1 MSNLTQILPL
11 QFAHILDLN
20 TNIVKLV
27 EGPQTLMLQTN
38 EKLVA
43 GPVPMVVVPLG
54 HYCVINDP
62 VKEYIDGE
70 KCSLYIGQK
79 SIKFHGEPFAL
90 YPGEWLADAQSFGKE
105 SHSYRDAIKPLPV
118 VKANCALRLIAD
130 LDHDDNGVERKAG
143 DKWQLVGPVTYK
155 PRPEVSVEGLISP
168 TIIKS
173 GQVIKIRATQD
184 TVDTNGRD
192 RVTGEEWLVK
202 KPGAYLPGVFEEV
215 VHVDSSY
222 TITPHTAL
230 HLKAT
235 MTLTD
240 AMGKQR
246 HAGEEWLLT
255 SDMMTEYLGQVGVE
269 VVKVVKLTVVKKGQY
284 AVILNPV
291 DENGKAQLGQ
301 KSLRVGLCSFF
312 LHPYESLQMQ
322 SVQNAVILSE
332 QESLVLQA
340 INDFTDIMDEKKV
353 KRKTGDLW
361 LINGPCNYIPPIE
374 VEIIKQRSTIPLNK
388 NDGIYVQNL
397 RTGKVR
403 LVMGPCA
410 YRLTAT
416 EELWEKKLSK
426 ETEELLSVGGGMG
439 SGDIRKLA
447 YFEQSIDPNI
457 AKGRDK
463 TRVVTYRCPSNTAV
477 QINNYQMKTARVVF
491 GPDLVVLGPHE
502 NFNVLRL
509 SAGKP
514 KVKGALKSLC
524 LMLGPDFISDIIEV
538 ETSDHARLRIQLS
551 FNNYFEVDKTDE
563 ASARKIFSVPDF
575 IGFACRQLGGR
586 IRARV
591 ALTTFDEFHRYSAP
605 IIQAAVFGPTE
616 AGEPAGK
623 LRFSA
628 NNLVISGVDVQSIE
642 PVDVKMRD
650 SLSKSVQLAIEIATK
665 SIEAAA
671 SHEAAREEQIARGH
685 LERQILMT
693 EKESERERVKLYEL
707 KAQTAAVES
716 TGQAKA
722 EAQAQAE
729 RLLIEGQSDIEV
741 AKLKAEAANIED
753 SSLLSIKV
761 MLQKSDIDHNRKVN
775 VMEIEKQKSF
785 SQIEVNKFRE
795 MVNALGPATIVA
807 MANAGPQN
815 QLNLLKGL
823 GLESVLLTDGN
834 SPINLIN
841 TAAGLVGKDHTYS
854 QD

>member
-1 MSNLTQILPL
+1 
-11 QFAHILDLN
+11 
-20 TNIVKLV
+20 
-27 EGPQTLMLQTN
+27 MLQTN

-43 GPVPMVVVPLG
+43 GPLPMIQVPLG
-54 HYCVINDP
+54 HYCIVNDP
-62 VKEYIDGE
+62 MKEYVDGQ
-70 KCSLYIGQK
+70 KCHLHLGQK
-79 SIKFHGEPFAL
+79 SIRFHGEPFAL
-90 YPGEWLADAQSFGKE
+90 YPGEWLAEAKSFGRE
-105 SHSYRDAIKPLPV
+105 SHDYRDAIKPMPV
-118 VKANCALRLIAD
+118 VKANCALRLVAD
-130 LDHDDNGVERKAG
+130 FDHYDVDNNKNRIAG
-143 DKWQLVGPVTYK
+143 DKWQLMGPITYK
-155 PRPEVSVEGLISP
+155 PKAEVTIEGLITP
-168 TIIKS
+168 TVIKA
-173 GQVIKIRATQD
+173 GQVIQLRATQD
-184 TVDTNGRD
+184 TIDTNGRF

-215 VHVDSSY
+215 ISVDKSY

-240 AMGKQR
+240 VMGSHR

-255 SDMMTEYLGQVGVE
+255 SDMTPEYLGQVGVK
-269 VVKVVKLTVVKKGQY
+269 VVKVVKLTVVRKGQY

-312 LHPYESLQMQ
+312 VHPYESLDKQT
-322 SVQNAVILSE
+322 VQNARILSE
-332 QESLVLQA
+332 QESLVLRA
-340 INDFTDIMDEKKV
+340 INDFTETVEGKKI
-353 KRKTGDLW
+353 KRKTGDQW
-361 LINGPCNYIPPIE
+361 LINGPCNYIPPVE

-388 NDGIYVQNL
+388 NDGIYVQNMQ
-397 RTGKVR
+397 TGKVR

-410 YRLTAT
+410 YRLTAH
-416 EELWEKKLSK
+416 EEPWVKQLSE
-426 ETEELLSVGGGMG
+426 ETEELLSLGGGSG

-447 YFEQSIDPNI
+447 YFEQSIDPGVV
-457 AKGRDK
+457 KGRDK
-463 TRVVTYRCPSNTAV
+463 TKVVTYRCPSNTAV
-477 QINNYQMKTARVVF
+477 QVNNYQMKTARVVF

-514 KVKGALKSLC
+514 KVKGALRSLC

-551 FNNYFEVDKTDE
+551 FNNYFEVNKADE
-563 ASARKIFSVPDF
+563 ESAKKIFSVPDF
-575 IGFACRQLGGR
+575 IGFACRQLGSR

-591 ALTTFDEFHRYSAP
+591 ALTTFDEFHRFSAL
-605 IIQAAVFGPTE
+605 IIQAAVFGPHE
-616 AGEPAGK
+616 AGEPARV

-671 SHEAAREEQIARGH
+671 SHEAAREEQIAQGQ
-685 LERQILMT
+685 LERQKLVT
-693 EKESERERVKLYEL
+693 ERESEKERAKLYEL
-707 KAQTAAVES
+707 KAQAAAVES

-729 RLLIEGQSDIEV
+729 RLLIEGQSHIEV
-741 AKLKAEAANIED
+741 ARLEAEAANIEHNSKL
-753 SSLLSIKV
+753 SSQV
-761 MLQKSDIDHNRKVN
+761 MLQECELDYNKKLIA
-775 VMEIEKQKSF
+775 MEINKEKSLAQL
-785 SQIEVNKFRE
+785 EVNKFRE
-795 MVNALGPATIVA
+795 MVTALGPATIVA

-841 TAAGLVGKDHTYS
+841 TAAGLVGNNQTE
-854 QD
+854 